1 MTSTYPDAETRKQ
14 KALQRLG
21 TRNPICKACGENDWR
36 CMEAHHSAGKAH
48 HGDTLLLCCN
58 CHRKVTDAQKD
69 HPTDADGEKTM
80 LATIGHYL
88 LGLADLFRLMAEA
101 LAEFGRSLLD
111 RANDPQTRA

>member
-1 MTSTYPDAETRKQ
+1 
-14 KALQRLG
+14 
-21 TRNPICKACGENDWR
+21 
-36 CMEAHHSAGKAH
+36 
-48 HGDTLLLCCN
+48 
-58 CHRKVTDAQKD
+58 
-69 HPTDADGEKTM
+69 M